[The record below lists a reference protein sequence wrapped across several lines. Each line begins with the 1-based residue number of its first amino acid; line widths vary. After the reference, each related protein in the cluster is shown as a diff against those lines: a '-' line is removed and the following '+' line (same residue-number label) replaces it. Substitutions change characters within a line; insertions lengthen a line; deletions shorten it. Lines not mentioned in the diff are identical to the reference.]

1 VGIYF
6 PILGPFPTVYTM
18 NLSLKA
24 CGTLRP
30 NTETLWEAQTHDEK
44 VQLATIA
51 KEIAMEARKQIS
63 EYKQRFNF
71 PTAGIG

>member
-1 VGIYF
+1 
-6 PILGPFPTVYTM
+6 M
-18 NLSLKA
+18 NPEFESLVARFDLIQK
-24 CGTLRP
+24 RF
-30 NTETLWEAQTHDEK
+30 EEAQTHDEK

-71 PTAGIG
+71 PTAGSDNKA